1 MKKMLKNKKLY
12 ITIIIICILILV
24 GWIIGIVMN
33 QGKEP
38 SGKNDSEQDVIVH
51 ETDENTVEEKAEAG
65 LKESD
70 SEDGPVLNEDNMIDF
85 NGSDA
90 KSDNDESE
98 KNDVDDSKTDDKQGN
113 DSEDNEDT
121 NATKP
126 SDDEQKEDDENSDD
140 TGSWGI
146 FY

>member
-24 GWIIGIVMN
+24 GWIIGIIMN
-33 QGKEP
+33 QGKET

-51 ETDENTVEEKAEAG
+51 ETDENTVEEKAEEG

-90 KSDNDESE
+90 KSDNNESE
-98 KNDVDDSKTDDKQGN
+98 GNDVDDSKTDD
-113 DSEDNEDT
+113 NEDT
-121 NATKP
+121 NAAEP